1 MSKITQI
8 YNEYVDIVRSDMP
21 QAKKSAQD
29 MLDYILNST
38 AKYHGRCVKSLHV
51 PKLITDEEVE
61 LFKNLVTTLY
71 GIFDKVIAEYMVNSE
86 YRKLFGFDKR
96 LEELIMRKPVYSSN
110 IPIAR
115 VDIFL
120 DENTHD
126 FNFCEFNTDGTS
138 AMNEDRELC
147 KAVAVTQAF

>member
-61 LFKNLVTTLY
+61 LLKILLQRSMGYLT
-71 GIFDKVIAEYMVNSE
+71 K
-86 YRKLFGFDKR
+86 
-96 LEELIMRKPVYSSN
+96 
-110 IPIAR
+110 
-115 VDIFL
+115 
-120 DENTHD
+120 
-126 FNFCEFNTDGTS
+126 
-138 AMNEDRELC
+138 
-147 KAVAVTQAF
+147 